1 MAGKNEAEPEAEEEQ
16 EECPKCPPPGAPA
29 WMATFADMATLL
41 MAFFVLIL
49 SFAEM
54 NVPKFKQ
61 ISGSMKDA
69 FGVQRLVPVVE
80 QPKGTTVLSLNFSP
94 SPSQSLTNEVTSD
107 TQDETKKELKTPTD
121 TDKSE
126 GADKLQEGEKD
137 NEGLGGE
144 GKDGKTAKETANEKL
159 AQALAEIA
167 GETNIEV
174 KMVNGQVAV
183 DMKAAES
190 SPEEM
195 VQKLKRIANAIQIA
209 EIATDQKTDEILF
222 AGVSSNVAKLISAIS
237 KIENQEGGKPG
248 SENNEQDT
256 GTNQAADKKAKEAAE
271 KLKVALSENIGS
283 GSVEVEKRDGK
294 VFVTLG
300 AGGAFQSGSAE
311 LTPDAKALIAKLSKD
326 AIDKNSSLTI
336 TGHTDNVPIANFKY
350 SDNWELAAAR
360 ASSVARSV
368 QNAGI
373 IGGDKIKIVSQGEN
387 SPVADNNTPAGRE
400 KNRRIE
406 IEIDYKK

>member
-237 KIENQEGGKPG
+237 KIEDQEGGKPG

-256 GTNQAADKKAKEAAE
+256 GTNQAADNKAKEAAE

-283 GSVEVEKRDGK
+283 GSVEVEKRYGK

-326 AIDKNSSLTI
+326 AIDQNSSLTI

-373 IGGDKIKIVSQGEN
+373 IGGDRIKIVSQGEN